1 MELMMNFKS
10 IFGTAIKKL
19 VRRNDPQTS
28 FDAAVHLDTTKTE
41 KLVYETIKGFPDGC
55 ISDDVVTALPGLAH
69 STVTSR
75 YRALITKGLIEVNGT
90 RPGKSGRQQRIMKAI
105 K

>member
-1 MELMMNFKS
+1 MNFKS
-10 IFGTAIKKL
+10 IFGTAFKKL

-28 FDAAVHLDTTKTE
+28 FDAAVFLDTTRTE
-41 KLVYETIKGFPDGC
+41 QLVYETIKGFPDGC
-55 ISDDVVTALPGLAH
+55 ISDDVVAALPGLAY

-75 YRALITKGLIEVNGT
+75 YRALITKNLIEIDGT
-90 RPGKSGRQQRIMKAI
+90 RRGKSGRQQRIMKVI